1 MSTAQL
7 TTPGLE
13 LEVSEPSG
21 VVRRRKV
28 SASRLD
34 RAAREL
40 NLISVSAK
48 GLLNVATI
56 GRFLDQVGIL
66 QYGTGK
72 LLASSEMISQAAS
85 RCAALADRSDID
97 EEIRQGYLD
106 LQLRFVK
113 AMDENIQ
120 LQMDVNNVAAT
131 KTAAPTAMPAKPFL
145 VGAQVSPIQL
155 TINTAAAVVTG
166 GSDQRTLSQSAIRE
180 QSDGEQGKT

>member
-7 TTPGLE
+7 STPSRE
-13 LEVSEPSG
+13 IEVSEPSG
-21 VVRRRKV
+21 VVKRRKV
-28 SASRLD
+28 TADALD
-34 RAAREL
+34 KAAKEL

-48 GLLNVATI
+48 GLLGISTI

-66 QYGTGK
+66 HYGTGK
-72 LLASSEMISQAAS
+72 LLMNAEMISQAAA

-120 LQMDVNNVAAT
+120 LQMDVNNVEQT
-131 KTAAPTAMPAKPFL
+131 NKNSPQAMPAKPFL
-145 VGAQVSPIQL
+145 VGAQVSPINIQ
-155 TINTAAAVVTG
+155 INAPGVT
-166 GSDQRTLSQSAIRE
+166 TKE
-180 QSDGEQGKT
+180 EPCK

>member
-7 TTPGLE
+7 STPGLE

-21 VVRRRKV
+21 VVKRRKV
-28 SASRLD
+28 TSNALD
-34 RAAREL
+34 KAAMEL
-40 NLISVSAK
+40 NLISVSAR

-72 LLASSEMISQAAS
+72 LLASSEMISQAAA
-85 RCAALADRSDID
+85 RCAALAEKEGLP
-97 EEIRQGYLD
+97 EEVRQGYIE

-120 LQMDVNNVAAT
+120 LQMDVNNAAAT
-131 KTAAPTAMPAKPFL
+131 KSAAPTAMPAKPFL
-145 VGAQVSPIQL
+145 VGAQVSPINIQ
-155 TINTAAAVVTG
+155 INAVATPEIKEV
-166 GSDQRTLSQSAIRE
+166 
-180 QSDGEQGKT
+180 K